1 MASPPGGANSRA
13 CEASVL
19 PTTASKAPAALFP
32 GQGSHVQG
40 MRERVDAQ
48 DPELFELVMREAAS
62 TRRRSAPWL
71 WWPVAP
77 RIGGGR

>member
-1 MASPPGGANSRA
+1 
-13 CEASVL
+13 
-19 PTTASKAPAALFP
+19 
-32 GQGSHVQG
+32 